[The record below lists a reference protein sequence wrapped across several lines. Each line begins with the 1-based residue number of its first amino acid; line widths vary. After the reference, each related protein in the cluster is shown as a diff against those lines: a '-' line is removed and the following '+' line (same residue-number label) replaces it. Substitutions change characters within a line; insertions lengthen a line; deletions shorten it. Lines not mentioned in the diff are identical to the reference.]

1 MAELALEDA
10 ERTLD
15 FGAHLGDNAGGPLVE
30 GMQLVAFGALHM
42 APPCLAGRRERG
54 LALDTD
60 IALVGSDQC
69 FLVMKD

>member
-1 MAELALEDA
+1 
-10 ERTLD
+10 
-15 FGAHLGDNAGGPLVE
+15 
-30 GMQLVAFGALHM
+30 MQLVAFGALHM

-60 IALVGSDQC
+60 IALGGSDQC